1 MTGRDPQEQHRS
13 ATPLELLFDL
23 TFVVAFGV
31 AAEQLAHGLAE
42 SHVIAAV
49 TAFGYCVVAICWAW
63 ISFSWFSS
71 AYDTDDWI
79 YRLMTMLQMVGVV
92 VLALGIP
99 PVYSSLA
106 HGGHLDI
113 QVMVAGYVVMRTAV
127 VAQWLRAAR
136 QDPNRRATCLT
147 YAATVFVAQI
157 GWVIMIFAHLSI
169 GATFVCTAVLL
180 ALELLG
186 PPIAEA
192 LTEGTPWHARHI
204 AERYSLLTIIA
215 LGEGVVGTVASLSA
229 VVSNQGWSA
238 DAVMV
243 AVAGTGLT
251 FGMWWIY
258 FVVPLADLLDIHR
271 EQSSSFGYLHFG
283 VFGSIVATGAGLYT
297 AALYIEHHSHLGPVG
312 TVLSVALPVAVYI
325 ATINVLYSI
334 LVRTWHWFHA
344 LVATATAAV
353 LAAAVAMAASGVP
366 MAACLLVIMLAPAVG
381 VVGFEWIGHRHVA
394 RAIDKR
400 IGADR

>member
-1 MTGRDPQEQHRS
+1 
-13 ATPLELLFDL
+13 
-23 TFVVAFGV
+23 
-31 AAEQLAHGLAE
+31 
-42 SHVIAAV
+42 
-49 TAFGYCVVAICWAW
+49 
-63 ISFSWFSS
+63 
-71 AYDTDDWI
+71 
-79 YRLMTMLQMVGVV
+79 
-92 VLALGIP
+92 
-99 PVYSSLA
+99 
-106 HGGHLDI
+106 
-113 QVMVAGYVVMRTAV
+113 
-127 VAQWLRAAR
+127 
-136 QDPNRRATCLT
+136 
-147 YAATVFVAQI
+147 
-157 GWVIMIFAHLSI
+157 
-169 GATFVCTAVLL
+169 
-180 ALELLG
+180 
-186 PPIAEA
+186 
-192 LTEGTPWHARHI
+192 
-204 AERYSLLTIIA
+204 
-215 LGEGVVGTVASLSA
+215 
-229 VVSNQGWSA
+229 
-238 DAVMV
+238 MV